1 MLEDAVSIPEAAV
14 IPRLVRT
21 TTVAG
26 LGTALPVDV
35 VENATI
41 AERLGVAEGW
51 IERRTGISRRHR
63 VSGDERVATLAASAA
78 TAALADA
85 GIPAAAVD
93 LILLATLASD
103 DITPACAPEVA
114 HLIGAHDAG
123 AYDIG
128 AACTGFV
135 AAVATAGAFLESG
148 RADTVLVITSEVL
161 SRFIDPDDRRTA
173 ALFGDGAG
181 AVVLTAGVA
190 SADADATAGPVTA
203 VGPAVLGSD
212 GGQAEVIRCT
222 RESQVIAMDGH
233 NTFLAAV
240 TRMAEST
247 IDACTAAHLT
257 LADIDLFVYHQANSR
272 ILQAVADRL
281 GLPAERVVNAIGD
294 LGNTSAASIP
304 LGLAHAREAGR
315 LRAGD
320 RVLCAAFGAG
330 LTWGACVLNWSR
342 T

>member
-1 MLEDAVSIPEAAV
+1 MLEDAVTIPEAAAA
-14 IPRLVRT
+14 PKLVRT

-51 IERRTGISRRHR
+51 IERRTGISRRRH
-63 VSGDERVATLAASAA
+63 VSGDERVASLAADAA

-103 DITPACAPEVA
+103 DITPASAPEVA

-128 AACTGFV
+128 AACTGFI
-135 AAVATAGAFLESG
+135 AAMATAGAFLESG
-148 RADTVLVITSEVL
+148 RAGTVLVITAEVL

-190 SADADATAGPVTA
+190 DTAAGSDGPLTA

-212 GGQAEVIRCT
+212 GSQADVIRCT
-222 RESQVIAMDGH
+222 REQPVIAMDGH

-240 TRMAEST
+240 SRMAEST
-247 IDACTAAHLT
+247 VDACTAAHLT
-257 LADIDLFVYHQANSR
+257 LADIDLFVFHQANSR
-272 ILQAVADRL
+272 ILEAVAERL
-281 GLPAERVVNAIGD
+281 DLPAERVVNAIGD

-304 LGLAHAREAGR
+304 LGLAQAREAGQ
-315 LRAGD
+315 LHAGD

-330 LTWGACVLNWSR
+330 LTWGACVLNWSLA
-342 T
+342 